1 MEKPVIGIG
10 ADVGASRPRGRERAF
25 TYLNYIES
33 LRRAGAIPVLIPP
46 QPENA
51 AELLEQLDG
60 IVLAGG
66 DDCDPALYGEEKHP
80 RSETMDSR
88 RQDNE
93 LALARLAREKGVPT
107 LGICLG
113 AQMMSVAAGGT
124 LYQDI
129 QSQIQGAMDHSSEP
143 EDRSRHEV
151 TVDPRTRLGS
161 ILGVTELNVN
171 SSHHQAVRSAGPGM
185 RVAAQA
191 PDGVV
196 EAVEDPEHRFYVGVQ
211 WHPEDMGRENSAGA
225 LFGAFVEAARA
236 YARHRRKVE
245 TNGDTFVTGV
255 VSRSE

>member
-1 MEKPVIGIG
+1 MEKPIIGIG
-10 ADVGASRPRGRERAF
+10 ADLRASRPGGRERAF

-51 AELLEQLDG
+51 EQLLEQLDG

-66 DDCDPALYGEEKHP
+66 DDCDPGLYGEEKHP

-88 RQDNE
+88 RQANE
-93 LALARLAREKGVPT
+93 VALARLARERGVPT

-113 AQMMSVAAGGT
+113 AQMMSVAAGGN

-129 QSQIQGAMDHSSEP
+129 QSQIAGAMDHASEP
-143 EDRSRHEV
+143 EDRSRHDV
-151 TVDPRTRLGS
+151 TINPRTRLGA

-185 RVAAQA
+185 QVAAHA
-191 PDGVV
+191 ADGVV

-211 WHPEDMGRENSAGA
+211 WHPEDMGGERSAGA
-225 LFGAFVEAARA
+225 LFDAFVEAARV
-236 YARHRRKVE
+236 YARRRRE
-245 TNGDTFVTGV
+245 AATTATPL
-255 VSRSE
+255 

>member
-1 MEKPVIGIG
+1 MEKPIVGIG
-10 ADVGASRPRGRERAF
+10 ADVGASKPRGRERAF

-33 LRRAGAIPVLIPP
+33 LRRAGAIPLLIPP

-80 RSETMDSR
+80 SNETMDQR

-93 LALARLAREKGVPT
+93 LALARLAREKGIPM

-113 AQMMSVAAGGT
+113 AQVMSVAAGGN

-129 QSQIQGAMDHSSEP
+129 QSQLEGAMNHASEP
-143 EDRSRHEV
+143 EARSRHDV
-151 TVDPRTRLGS
+151 TVDRRTRLGE

-171 SSHHQAVRSAGPGM
+171 SSHHQAVRNAGRGM
-185 RVAAQA
+185 RVAAKA
-191 PDGVV
+191 SDGIV

-211 WHPEDMGRENSAGA
+211 WHPEDMGGEDSAGA
-225 LFGAFVEAARA
+225 LFAAFVEAARA
-236 YARHRRKVE
+236 YAREKREVA
-245 TNGDTFVTGV
+245 TTATPL
-255 VSRSE
+255 